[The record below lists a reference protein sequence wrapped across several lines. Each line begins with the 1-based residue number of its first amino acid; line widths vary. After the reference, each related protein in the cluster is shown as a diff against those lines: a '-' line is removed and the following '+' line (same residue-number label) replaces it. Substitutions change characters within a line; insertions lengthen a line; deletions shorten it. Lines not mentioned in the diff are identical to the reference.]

1 MALIVTAAAR
11 PGVGA
16 GLRQTA
22 GLWRGPPYYAW
33 IAVFPTHSAA
43 WYMRP
48 IARQPAML
56 HAKIGRGSG
65 HELAPGIVDCRV
77 PDCRSRVAPAVAQF
91 PPASQQAPPC
101 VAEFGKLRDEAAK
114 KAGAIRA
121 ASARKAPPDEACKL
135 FNAFSS
141 AEEKM
146 LKYAEDNSVWCG
158 IPPQVIQQIKQSHAK
173 TTEFRTQICQA
184 AAAPPR
190 PVGPTLERHARR
202 SHYRLQ
208 QHQDR
213 PRHLRHPDR

>member
-1 MALIVTAAAR
+1 MNLRRALLIAACLM
-11 PGVGA
+11 P
-16 GLRQTA
+16 
-22 GLWRGPPYYAW
+22 
-33 IAVFPTHSAA
+33 F
-43 WYMRP
+43 
-48 IARQPAML
+48 
-56 HAKIGRGSG
+56 
-65 HELAPGIVDCRV
+65 GI
-77 PDCRSRVAPAVAQF
+77 APAVAQF

-121 ASARKAPPDEACKL
+121 ASARKAPPVEACKL

-173 TTEFRTQICQA
+173 TTEFRTRICQA

-190 PVGPTLERHARR
+190 PVGPTLSDTLGAPITDSNNIKTGRGTFDTLTGSPLGGR
-202 SHYRLQ
+202 
-208 QHQDR
+208 
-213 PRHLRHPDR
+213 